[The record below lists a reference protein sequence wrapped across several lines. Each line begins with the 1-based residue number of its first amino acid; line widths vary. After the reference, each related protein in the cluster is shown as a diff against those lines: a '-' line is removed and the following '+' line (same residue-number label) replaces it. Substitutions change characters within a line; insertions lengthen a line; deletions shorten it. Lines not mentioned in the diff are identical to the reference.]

1 MTGCFFREKEGGEGR
16 KEKGLLID
24 RWIEP
29 RPTDT
34 LARKRTLPDVLSFSV
49 CFNVFRF
56 FSFLVSAFL
65 RPRLYFPSNTRLVS
79 ILPPPPSTIFL
90 PNIFLILFVSARS
103 KSVVFSLFSDDEE
116 EKDLGNIDLFSGV

>member
-34 LARKRTLPDVLSFSV
+34 LARKRTLPDV
-49 CFNVFRF
+49 F
-56 FSFLVSAFL
+56 FSLLQRVPLFFLPRIRLFAAPALFSFQHS
-65 RPRLYFPSNTRLVS
+65 PRLDS
-79 ILPPPPSTIFL
+79 PPPPSTIFL